1 MEKIK
6 SDIFNKYTNDLYRLA
21 FSYTHKIEDTDD
33 IIQNVFIK
41 FYKNSTK
48 LKINELEIKK
58 WLVVTTINEC
68 KDLYKSRWK
77 SKVSLMSDE
86 LNFLSSVSDKESI
99 DLFNALDSLKP
110 KYRLVIH
117 LYYYMGYSIKE
128 ISKAVKISES
138 AVKLRLLRA
147 RKIIK
152 NKMEDYN
159 E

>member
-6 SDIFNKYTNDLYRLA
+6 SDIFDKYTNDLYRLA

-77 SKVSLMSDE
+77 CKVSLMSDE